1 MGIHVVSAAEII
13 ERPRNLR
20 PQVVLLGAG
29 ASCAAFPA
37 GDPSGRRL
45 PQMSDFIDVV
55 GLRSLLEAEAPGF
68 LKRIDDHNFEVVYS
82 ALSDVPELHELCRT
96 VEQTVRAYFAGMRLP
111 DTATIYDRL
120 VLALRPTD
128 SIFTFNW
135 DPFLFDALER
145 NRLALPPP
153 RAHYLHGCVRV
164 AKCAKHPHDAGR
176 EGNECPTCAAPLEA
190 VPLLYPVAKKDYSG
204 NSFIAGEWEAASEA
218 FAQGL
223 VLTIYGYG
231 APTSDAVAK
240 QRLKAAWTALSRREM
255 EHVELIDRPGMD
267 TDVLTERWRPLTP
280 TLHFQ
285 FLDAFADSHIARW
298 PRRSSE
304 SWFYPMAEG
313 KVCAD
318 FPLPATDDLGEL
330 QAYCERIAE
339 HESSRV

>member
-1 MGIHVVSAAEII
+1 M
-13 ERPRNLR
+13 R
-20 PQVVLLGAG
+20 
-29 ASCAAFPA
+29 
-37 GDPSGRRL
+37 
-45 PQMSDFIDVV
+45 DFIDVV
-55 GLRSLLEAEAPGF
+55 GLRSLLETEAPGF
-68 LKRIDDHNFEVVYS
+68 LERIDDHNFEVIYS

-96 VEQTVRAYFAGMRLP
+96 VKQTVRAYFAGMRLP

-145 NRLALPPP
+145 NRFALPSP

-164 AKCAKHPHDAGR
+164 AKCAKHPYIVGRAGAVCP
-176 EGNECPTCAAPLEA
+176 ECAIPLED
-190 VPLLYPVAKKDYSG
+190 VPLLYPVTKKDYAG
-204 NSFIAGEWEAASEA
+204 NSFIAGEWDAASEA
-218 FAQGL
+218 FAHGL

-231 APTSDAVAK
+231 APTSDADAK
-240 QRLKAAWTALSRREM
+240 QRLKTAWTALSRREM

-267 TDVLTERWRPLTP
+267 ADVLTERWRALTP

-285 FLDAFADSHIARW
+285 FLDDFADSHITRW

-304 SWFYPMAEG
+304 SWFYPMAEA
-313 KVCAD
+313 KVCID

-330 QAYCERIAE
+330 QAYCQRIAE
-339 HESSRV
+339 HESPRG